1 MPVCFKKRI
10 FQTNALAVKFFR
22 ELRVSNLMEKQQ
34 RREKQDAEAVLQIKI
49 DDEGENQRGE
59 NL

>member
-1 MPVCFKKRI
+1 
-10 FQTNALAVKFFR
+10 
-22 ELRVSNLMEKQQ
+22 MEKQQ